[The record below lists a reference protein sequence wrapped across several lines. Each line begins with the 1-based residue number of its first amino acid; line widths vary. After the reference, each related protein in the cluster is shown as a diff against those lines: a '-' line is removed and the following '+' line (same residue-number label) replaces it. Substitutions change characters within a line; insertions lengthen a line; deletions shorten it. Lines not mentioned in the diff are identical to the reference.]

1 MVEPHAVLQ
10 IADGILDLGVAA
22 MVGLQCQG
30 VPVSVGDAI
39 VIAVVGEEGRL
50 GAGRGFHP
58 PYDEPPTWHN
68 LPPPFTIRGATDAEA
83 YQRPDGRLQRR

>member
-50 GAGRGFHP
+50 GATLCPCPGR
-58 PYDEPPTWHN
+58 
-68 LPPPFTIRGATDAEA
+68 AEVTNW
-83 YQRPDGRLQRR
+83 